1 MEFGMQVAKA
11 LDVLRNEKK
20 QYKDYVP
27 QEAIQAGNE
36 LVNATK
42 NIWDDVKKTVVELVY
57 KEIPMQ
63 YPHVAVWWYSVL
75 VDIEQDKELFYEF
88 VKYIRKNRAAFSAN
102 TQYFLFY
109 QLKRKLF
116 VSSDLDMKEIKEE
129 LWKYYKEVVEEF
141 AQMIHTSLETI
152 PEEERNE
159 NLVVV
164 ITEQFLAIQH
174 GPTKTALDRC
184 RALQTVAGKNV
195 MLLNTAEVMSSVGK
209 IPFRDMCMAGYIPEK
224 QKEQKQMWK
233 GVAIPYYQCENN
245 MPDIE
250 KLDEL
255 LEQIRRLA
263 PMRVVSIGGSSML
276 SNLVN
281 KMIPVLTVGLAP
293 SDLEYTT
300 TKYQTISRKLQS
312 VDIEMLHNLGFSETN
327 VIESIFTSSLKPQTE
342 HITRRVLGIPEDKF
356 FMVVIGGRLDLEI
369 TDEFLSNLEEIMK
382 DDMHLGFI
390 GTFNTYADYMQKY
403 PKLKTH
409 SSYLGFCEDIL
420 SRLEVCDLY
429 VNPTRKGGG
438 TSCVEAMFMGIPVI
452 STRYGDVAVNA
463 GEDFLVED
471 YSQMKNVIMRYYID
485 KNYYNIMSKKAKQRA
500 DVLLDT
506 ETEFMRVMSEV
517 NKRERN

>member
-1 MEFGMQVAKA
+1 MGFGIQVATA
-11 LDVLRNEKK
+11 LDVLRNERK

-27 QEAIQAGNE
+27 QEAIKAGNE
-36 LVNATK
+36 LVDATK
-42 NIWDDVKKTVVELVY
+42 DIWDDVKETVVELVY
-57 KEIPMQ
+57 KEMPMQ

-88 VKYIRKNRAAFSAN
+88 VKYVRKNRTVFSAN

-109 QLKRKLF
+109 QIKRKLF
-116 VSSDLDMKEIKEE
+116 VSSELDMPETKME

-141 AQMIHTSLETI
+141 VPMMHTSLEMI
-152 PEEERNE
+152 PEEERDE

-164 ITEQFLAIQH
+164 ITEQFLAVQH

-184 RALQTVAGKNV
+184 RALQTVGEKNV
-195 MLLNTAEVMSSVGK
+195 LLINTAEVMSSIGK

-224 QKEQKQMWK
+224 RNEQKQIWK
-233 GVAIPYYQCENN
+233 GVAIPYYQCEDN

-250 KLDEL
+250 KLDDL
-255 LEQIRRLA
+255 LSEIRRLA
-263 PMRVVSIGGSSML
+263 PMRVVSIGGSSIL

-281 KMIPVLTVGLAP
+281 KMIPVLTVGLSP
-293 SDLEYTT
+293 SDFEYTT
-300 TKYQTISRKLQS
+300 TKYQTLSRKLETT
-312 VDIEMLHNLGFSETN
+312 DMKMLHNLGFSEEN

-342 HITRRVLGIPEDKF
+342 HITRQVLGIPEDKF
-356 FMVVIGGRLDLEI
+356 FMVVIGGRLDLEV
-369 TDEFLSNLEEIMK
+369 TDEFLGNLEEIMQ
-382 DDMHLGFI
+382 DNMHLGFI
-390 GTFNTYADYMQKY
+390 GAFNAYENCIQKY

-409 SSYLGFCEDIL
+409 SSYLGFCKDIL

-438 TSCVEAMFMGIPVI
+438 TSCVEAMFMGIPVV
-452 STRYGDVAVNA
+452 STRYGDVAINA

-471 YSQMKNVIMRYYID
+471 YAQMKEKIMRYYTD
-485 KNYYNIMSKKAKQRA
+485 KEFYNEMSKKAKQRA

-506 ETEFMRVMSEV
+506 ETEFMRIMSEV
-517 NKRERN
+517 NNRERN